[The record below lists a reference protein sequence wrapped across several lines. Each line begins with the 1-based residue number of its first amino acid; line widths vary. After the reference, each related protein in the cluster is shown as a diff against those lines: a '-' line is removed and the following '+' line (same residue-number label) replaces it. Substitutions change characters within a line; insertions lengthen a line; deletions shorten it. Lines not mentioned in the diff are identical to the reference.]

1 MGIVGWIV
9 LVLGCLL
16 LSCASVLVAASVLY
30 VCVSTPYCLYH
41 DAVRLY
47 QLLVQP
53 WTLLCWLLL
62 VDLLPGLFLCSVE

>member
-1 MGIVGWIV
+1 MGIVGWMV
-9 LVLGCLL
+9 WVLGCLL
-16 LSCASVLVAASVLY
+16 LSCASVLVAVSVLY

-53 WTLLCWLLL
+53 WTLLC
-62 VDLLPGLFLCSVE
+62 